1 MKQRKYFDVHGV
13 VGRHSRPP
21 ARFPYLPRELCGDM
35 QAVRVHG
42 AAVSQAES
50 ADYSFVAG
58 DAKLAETIKLEPRIY
73 GIATLPPTAALETG
87 DPDYLRKLLDAG
99 FRGVKVMP
107 SKFSCGHDPRNM
119 EQIAGLLIER
129 GLPLFYP
136 AGEGFE
142 GLTRLLEAYRE
153 LDVILLG
160 ASWGDNRQ
168 VFPLL
173 GRYERLHFEYSRNQA
188 NDILELT
195 KEHFGIKRVLF
206 GTGWPLTSMGALKS
220 LTEYADLSEHEK
232 DMVAHGNACRL
243 LQIEPG
249 ELALYDDGDCEFDG
263 IAAAADEG
271 KPMPVPVIDAHSH
284 MAPEEH
290 RTVSGLMML
299 RSSCEYITPK
309 LDRLGVEAVVTA
321 PWEGIATDGMA
332 GNAQTVFAAQQ
343 YPGRY
348 YGYNTCNINYEKDLA
363 GWRRWFEEYP
373 EVFVGIKPYWPYQ
386 GFSLLDERLA
396 PWLEYADKRRLPLLL
411 HSNTTEKLG
420 ETDVLCG
427 RYPGITFILAHAGCD
442 YSVAEGCVRA
452 AKAHTN
458 AVLEITYTTLTRGMI
473 EYLVGEIGAERVLYG
488 SDLPMRDP
496 APQLGWVAYARI
508 SEEEKRKILYENMKR
523 LMGLRKAVSRSA
535 DAFLSPPEADS
546 SSHGEELR
554 GLGGKREG

>member
-35 QAVRVHG
+35 RSVRVHG

-58 DAKLAETIKLEPRIY
+58 DAKLAETARARARLY
-73 GIATLPPTAALETG
+73 GIATLPPTAMLETG

-99 FRGVKVMP
+99 FRGVKIMP

-119 EQIAGLLIER
+119 EGIAGLLTER

-136 AGEGFE
+136 AAEGFE
-142 GLTRLLEAYRE
+142 GLARLLEAYKE
-153 LDVILLG
+153 LNVILLG
-160 ASWGDNRQ
+160 SSWGDNRQ

-173 GRYERLHFEYSRNQA
+173 ERYGRLHFEYSRNQA

-195 KEHFGIKRVLF
+195 KEHFGIEQVLF
-206 GTGWPLTSMGALKS
+206 GTGWPLASMGALKS

-243 LQIEPG
+243 LRIDPD
-249 ELALYDDGDCEFDG
+249 ELELYDDGACEFDA

-271 KPMPVPVIDAHSH
+271 RPMPVPVIDAHSH
-284 MAPEEH
+284 MAPKEH
-290 RTVSGLMML
+290 KTVSGLMML
-299 RSSCEYITPK
+299 RSSCEHITPK
-309 LDRLGVEAVVTA
+309 LDRLGVGAIVTA
-321 PWEGIATDGMA
+321 PWEGISTDGMA
-332 GNAQTVFAAQQ
+332 GNAQTVFAAQK

-348 YGYNTCNINYEKDLA
+348 YGYNTCNINYDEDLA

-396 PWLEYADKRRLPLLL
+396 PWLEYADERRLLLLL
-411 HSNTTEKLG
+411 HSPVPDFG
-420 ETDVLCG
+420 EADTLCE
-427 RYPGITFILAHAGCD
+427 RYPGITFILAHAGSS
-442 YSVAEGCVRA
+442 YETAEKCLRV
-452 AKAHTN
+452 AKARPN

-473 EYLVGEIGAERVLYG
+473 EYLVGEIGADRVLYG

-496 APQLGWVAYARI
+496 APQLGWVAYAGI
-508 SEEEKRKILYENMKR
+508 SEGDKRKILYENMKR
-523 LMGLRKAVSRSA
+523 LMGLR
-535 DAFLSPPEADS
+535 
-546 SSHGEELR
+546 R
-554 GLGGKREG
+554 GLADG